1 MTQLWV
7 PTKILETIKT
17 DPVLVY
23 LLLLHL
29 MEQYA
34 IGITG
39 EVDGINQERLDLMI
53 DWMLVELQKQLP
65 VIKQIEVKAEEIN

>member
-17 DPVLVY
+17 NPVMVY

-34 IGITG
+34 IEITG
-39 EVDGINQERLDLMI
+39 EVDGISQERLDQMI
-53 DWMLVELQKQLP
+53 DGMITDLKQQLP
-65 VIKQIEVKAEEIN
+65 IVEAIPVKAEEIN

>member
-17 DPVLVY
+17 NPVMVY

-34 IGITG
+34 TEITG
-39 EVDGINQERLDLMI
+39 EVDGINQERLDQMI
-53 DWMLVELQKQLP
+53 DGMLTELQNQMP
-65 VIKQIEVKAEEIN
+65 VVKPMPVKADEIN

>member
-17 DPVLVY
+17 NPVMVY

-34 IGITG
+34 IEITG
-39 EVDGINQERLDLMI
+39 EVDGINQERLDQMI
-53 DWMLVELQKQLP
+53 DGMLTELQNQMP
-65 VIKQIEVKAEEIN
+65 IVQQIPVKADEIN